1 MKHIR
6 EYFEKSMKL
15 SDEDWSLFSS
25 KLTRH
30 KFPKNQILLQVGQTE
45 NYLSFIESGIIRF
58 FIPKEENDV
67 TFSFIFSN
75 SFMSGYESFITQ
87 TPSIYSIE
95 TLAETVLW
103 RISYEDLQI
112 VYKESEIGNIIG
124 RLSCE
129 NLYLRK
135 SKREISLLRDTA
147 EQRYQNL
154 FREQPYILE
163 HISLKYIAS
172 FIGVTPQ
179 ALSRIRK
186 RIS

>member
-1 MKHIR
+1 MKLIR
-6 EYFEKSMKL
+6 EYFEKFMKL
-15 SDEDWSLFSS
+15 SDEDWLIFSS
-25 KLTRH
+25 KLI
-30 KFPKNQILLQVGQTE
+30 KEEFSKNHILLQVGQTE

-75 SFMSGYESFITQ
+75 TFMSGYESFFTQ

-103 RISYEDLQI
+103 RITYEDLQI
-112 VYKESEIGNIIG
+112 VYKESEVGNILG
-124 RLSCE
+124 RISCE
-129 NLYLRK
+129 NLFLQK
-135 SKREISLLRDTA
+135 SKREISLLQDTA

-154 FREQPYILE
+154 FTEQPYIFE